1 MRACDAY
8 HPGQAF
14 AGQRRVERQA
24 GRPRL
29 QCGKKGD
36 DQPLRTFHENP
47 DDIAAACARLPQAGR
62 QTGRLPVQFA
72 AGEGHRSVPQG
83 GGVRHAARPL
93 CENLGDRNFAPD
105 LPFRRAKAGGPP
117 VLKRDVGDPFF
128 RIFRRFLEKPGKPA
142 GHDFDGSR
150 FENVGVARQIPPQFP
165 VPLVQVDFE
174 VEAHRAD
181 RQFLP

>member
-1 MRACDAY
+1 MKQVRKCPVCERHPLGFPRRARREKHVRQVVRSGLGRKELPACGRPFEFEKFALRIRHGRPPPFEYDKVRACDAY

-83 GGVRHAARPL
+83 GG
-93 CENLGDRNFAPD
+93 
-105 LPFRRAKAGGPP
+105 AK
-117 VLKRDVGDPFF
+117 V
-128 RIFRRFLEKPGKPA
+128 
-142 GHDFDGSR
+142 
-150 FENVGVARQIPPQFP
+150 
-165 VPLVQVDFE
+165 
-174 VEAHRAD
+174 
-181 RQFLP
+181 